1 LKLEPK
7 NAHNALLFS
16 NLGLVQ
22 RKLGRYNDAVEE
34 VFSLYQTV
42 FSDTL
47 HSLFRKFL
55 IGLGRKGNRQEAG
68 KKKKEELPPP
78 PFSFSKGNHDSFS
91 IHK

>member
-1 LKLEPK
+1 MGVLRLQFQS
-7 NAHNALLFS
+7 LF
-16 NLGLVQ
+16 Q
-22 RKLGRYNDAVEE
+22 E

-68 KKKKEELPPP
+68 KKKKEELPPH